1 MTFALLGLA
10 AIQFRY
16 VKNTLV
22 LKEAQFHYTVDMALS
37 QVGQELQRHE
47 AKQLM
52 QRNQQGRNAL
62 ERLDSIQHVLSTGWS
77 QDKGYYV
84 KDTVVITEDGALKM
98 SYTTYQDQGPS
109 RLTGGGF
116 ADLESDVMVMYNDE
130 WLEEFITGMF
140 DPGLLDPRQQG
151 MEFTELDSIVS
162 STFAQLGIDS
172 EVQLAVFNSYNEPL
186 LFDNAQGLDP
196 LVALS
201 KADHRMRLPGNVFGI
216 DTEFLHV
223 RFPDKD
229 TFIMS
234 SVWPMLLTSGSL
246 MLIIMGAF
254 GLTIYAIL
262 RQKRSSEIKNDFISN
277 MTHELKTPVSTI
289 ALACEALEDP
299 DMRSVKGSSDRYIGM
314 IKEEN
319 KRLGALVENVLQT
332 AIVDK
337 GELRL
342 KMEGIRLH
350 ELIKHSVDTVQLA
363 LEKRAGTISL
373 DFQALDDQIDAFKEV
388 LLKNPAVKSVTNSA
402 SIPGRNFSNNA
413 IFKEGESTANTY
425 LVWQSWVNYEFA
437 ETYSLELVEGR
448 FFSIEMAS
456 DSSAIVL
463 NESAIKSLGMENPI
477 GKRLMHPAGPGSY
490 EYKTIIGVLKDFN
503 FQSLHKKIEPMGL
516 NLIPGNWEGYIP
528 VKLNESSSSGT
539 IDFMKRTWEDF
550 NQDYPFDYFWMEDD
564 FMEQYETEIRT
575 SKILTIFSL
584 LSLFIASLGLF
595 GLISFTAEKR
605 TREIG
610 IRKSLGATVSEVL
623 ILLSKE
629 TVYLVGIAALIS
641 LPFYFVIKNWLQNF
655 AYHFTFNLSVFLLW
669 YLITILIIL
678 IIALITVSFVTFG
691 AARRNP
697 ADSLRYE

>member
-373 DFQALDDQIDAFKEV
+373 DFQALDDQIDADQTHLQNVIENLIDNALKYSPITPEIRISTWRDSQQLCMVVSDKGIGISKEHQKRIFDTLYRV
-388 LLKNPAVKSVTNSA
+388 PTGNTHDVKGFGLGLSYVKAVVESHGGKVSVKSDLGKGTD
-402 SIPGRNFSNNA
+402 IR
-413 IFKEGESTANTY
+413 I
-425 LVWQSWVNYEFA
+425 
-437 ETYSLELVEGR
+437 EL
-448 FFSIEMAS
+448 
-456 DSSAIVL
+456 
-463 NESAIKSLGMENPI
+463 PI
-477 GKRLMHPAGPGSY
+477 NG
-490 EYKTIIGVLKDFN
+490 
-503 FQSLHKKIEPMGL
+503 
-516 NLIPGNWEGYIP
+516 
-528 VKLNESSSSGT
+528 
-539 IDFMKRTWEDF
+539 
-550 NQDYPFDYFWMEDD
+550 
-564 FMEQYETEIRT
+564 
-575 SKILTIFSL
+575 
-584 LSLFIASLGLF
+584 
-595 GLISFTAEKR
+595 
-605 TREIG
+605 
-610 IRKSLGATVSEVL
+610 
-623 ILLSKE
+623 
-629 TVYLVGIAALIS
+629 
-641 LPFYFVIKNWLQNF
+641 
-655 AYHFTFNLSVFLLW
+655 
-669 YLITILIIL
+669 
-678 IIALITVSFVTFG
+678 
-691 AARRNP
+691 
-697 ADSLRYE
+697 